1 MNTRSSFVLAGLTL
15 AVAGLAWAGGVKHQE
30 PFTETATLMEMSAVP
45 CGSQERGFTG
55 IGGVLATAGVEHVNA
70 KDKLCQEY
78 VLRTNFMQYRIRPL
92 DEKHPVLLPVG
103 EKAHFHIKG
112 DHLLLVVPDGDDKQ
126 REYRVV
132 GMKPLTS
139 EDEGS
144 PRSSS
149 RPAAEV
155 LTPVNFSPTASP
167 GGAPTPHLERRAP
180 ALPDPPSHPEAAPY
194 SVASLPIIAP
204 PAAAASTTADDGDG
218 SAPDPGDNTGSDH
231 ALNSVQVMGLVA
243 GGVSS
248 RRVARLVTDRG
259 VNFQPDD
266 TYFADLRSAGATD
279 DLINALRAAKHDAS
293 ASQSLDSDKDDLQMQ
308 ESMTRGAQL
317 ARAQQFAQAEREYRK
332 AEQLRPQDTTVHF
345 ALGYALSQEAK
356 WGQAV
361 SEYRLVVASDPNDA
375 GGHANLGLALAK
387 SGDMSGAIAEYRR
400 ALAIDPNLPALHNNL
415 GVALKQSGDVGTARA
430 EFRQALAENP
440 NDPQLHTN
448 LGSVLQQQGD
458 LDGAVREYQQAIS
471 LQAACCQAQYNL
483 ATALEAKGDIDG
495 ALADFQKVVKTRPGD
510 ARAHAG
516 LASALERKGDSASAL
531 LQYQTALSLAPQ
543 DSEIRAGHDTLVKRI
558 QSGVDSPNAGSGH

>member
-144 PRSSS
+144 PGSSS
-149 RPAAEV
+149 HPAAEV
-155 LTPVNFSPTASP
+155 LKPVNFSPASP
-167 GGAPTPHLERRAP
+167 GAAPAPHLERRAP
-180 ALPDPPSHPEAAPY
+180 TLPDPPSHPAAAPY

-204 PAAAASTTADDGDG
+204 PTAAASTSADEGGG
-218 SAPDPGDNTGSDH
+218 SAPDPGDSAGSDH
-231 ALNSVQVMGLVA
+231 ALNSVQIMGLVA

-259 VNFQPDD
+259 VDFQPDD
-266 TYFADLRSAGATD
+266 TYFADLRGAGATD
-279 DLINALRAAKHDAS
+279 DLISALRAAKHDSS

-317 ARAQQFAQAEREYRK
+317 ARAQQFAQAERVPKGGATPSARYR
-332 AEQLRPQDTTVHF
+332 RPLCAGVCPF
-345 ALGYALSQEAK
+345 
-356 WGQAV
+356 
-361 SEYRLVVASDPNDA
+361 A
-375 GGHANLGLALAK
+375 GG
-387 SGDMSGAIAEYRR
+387 
-400 ALAIDPNLPALHNNL
+400 
-415 GVALKQSGDVGTARA
+415 
-430 EFRQALAENP
+430 
-440 NDPQLHTN
+440 
-448 LGSVLQQQGD
+448 
-458 LDGAVREYQQAIS
+458 
-471 LQAACCQAQYNL
+471 
-483 ATALEAKGDIDG
+483 
-495 ALADFQKVVKTRPGD
+495 
-510 ARAHAG
+510 
-516 LASALERKGDSASAL
+516 
-531 LQYQTALSLAPQ
+531 
-543 DSEIRAGHDTLVKRI
+543 
-558 QSGVDSPNAGSGH
+558 